1 MCEAER
7 RFEMR
12 PQSKGI
18 ANLYISV
25 RHPNLYAAERFKT
38 TAIVVLGM
46 HRSGTSSVAG
56 TLVRLG
62 GTAPLHMMPPAACNE
77 RGFWESRVIAE
88 MNDAIL
94 AAGGSSWRDWRKFD
108 PARIDDA
115 AADALRARAKAIL
128 AEEFGG
134 ACFPII
140 KAPRMCRLLRFWAP
154 VFREAEWSVRAIL
167 PIRSPLEVGWSLN
180 VRDRF
185 GTSYGCLLWLRHV
198 LDAEAET
205 RGLTRAV
212 LSWPEFLKDRR
223 RALARVGEQLDV
235 IWPHW
240 GEGALAEID
249 EFVSADLRH
258 QRASEDDLRAHP
270 AISDLVRET
279 YAAML
284 ELVRDPGDGC
294 VLRRLDALRARLESA
309 ETIFDH
315 PMRELEEKVRS
326 ARNSLSERIAEANR
340 DIARA
345 ESIIGHIA
353 NRFAEK
359 RRPSKSTWFRYF
371 WKTGSKSATPSFV
384 ELEGPRGHSQFSL
397 FLCRAL
403 SRSEPGRSRRRDG
416 PCAPLLASRR
426 P

>member
-1 MCEAER
+1 
-7 RFEMR
+7 
-12 PQSKGI
+12 
-18 ANLYISV
+18 
-25 RHPNLYAAERFKT
+25 
-38 TAIVVLGM
+38 M

-56 TLVRLG
+56 TLVLLG
-62 GTAPLHMMPPAACNE
+62 GTAPLHVMPPAPDNE
-77 RGFWESRVIAE
+77 RGFWESCVIAE

-94 AAGGSSWRDWRKFD
+94 AAAGSGWQDWRKFD
-108 PARIDDA
+108 PAQIDGV

-154 VFREAEWSVRAIL
+154 VFKEAEWSVRALL

-180 VRDRF
+180 VRDRL
-185 GTSYGCLLWLRHV
+185 GASYGSLLWLRHV

-212 LSWPEFLKDRR
+212 LSWPGFLKDRR

-235 IWPHW
+235 IWPRW
-240 GEGALAEID
+240 CEGALAEID

-258 QRASEDDLRAHP
+258 QWASEDDLRTHP
-270 AISDLVRET
+270 AVSDLVRET

-284 ELVRDPGDGC
+284 ELVENPDEGS
-294 VLRRLDALRARLESA
+294 VLRRLDAVRARFDCA
-309 ETIFDH
+309 EAIFDH

-326 ARNSLSERIAEANR
+326 ARAQAPADRTELTLQLAAARSERNSLSERVAEANR

-353 NRFAEK
+353 NQFAEK
-359 RRPSKSTWFRYF
+359 RHPSKSTWFSYF